1 MNNYSL
7 YLLIFICIGMIVS
20 ISIYFIRR
28 NITNRKKHA
37 DWDDSLYFLL
47 FLSFLSSFMTTW
59 ISLGIGRSSNYFN
72 IKE

>member
-7 YLLIFICIGMIVS
+7 YLLTFICIGMIVS

-28 NITNRKKHA
+28 NMTNRKKQVSL
-37 DWDDSLYFLL
+37 DDAVYVYL
-47 FLSFLSSFMTTW
+47 FVSFLSSFMTTL

>member
-28 NITNRKKHA
+28 NITNRKKPA
-37 DWDDSLYFLL
+37 DWDDFIYVYL
-47 FLSFLSSFMTTW
+47 FLSFLSSFLTTW
-59 ISLGIGRSSNYFN
+59 ISLGIARSSNYFN
-72 IKE
+72 IKG